1 METVKG
7 DRDKEKE
14 RETEDLKEKLSAAER
29 SIHTLSSEIDEEN
42 DTMDG
47 LQEEIDKLGK
57 QLEDTRG
64 HNEAGIE
71 AMRKQLEESLEAKD
85 LELAEQGRRYAE
97 EILELKRVIEE
108 MGAEMEAV
116 KGDLR
121 HTRTLLSEAEET
133 VKGDRDKEKERETE
147 DLKEKLSAAERSIH
161 TLSSEIDEE
170 NDTMDGL
177 QEEIDKLGKQLED
190 TRGHNEAGI
199 EAMRKQLE
207 ESLEAKDLELAEQ
220 GRR

>member
-1 METVKG
+1 MCI
-7 DRDKEKE
+7 RD
-14 RETEDLKEKLSAAER
+14 S
-29 SIHTLSSEIDEEN
+29 TLSSEIDEEN

-47 LQEEIDKLGK
+47 LQEEIDELGK

-64 HNEAGIE
+64 LNEAGIE

-116 KGDLR
+116 KGD
-121 HTRTLLSEAEET
+121 
-133 VKGDRDKEKERETE
+133 RDKEKERETE

-177 QEEIDKLGKQLED
+177 QEAVSYTHLTLP
-190 TRGHNEAGI
+190 TR
-199 EAMRKQLE
+199 
-207 ESLEAKDLELAEQ
+207 
-220 GRR
+220 

>member
-1 METVKG
+1 MGGIEAMRKQLEESLEAKDLELAEQGRRHAEEILELKRVIEEMGAEMEAVKG

-147 DLKEKLSAAERSIH
+147 DLL
-161 TLSSEIDEE
+161 
-170 NDTMDGL
+170 
-177 QEEIDKLGKQLED
+177 
-190 TRGHNEAGI
+190 
-199 EAMRKQLE
+199 
-207 ESLEAKDLELAEQ
+207 
-220 GRR
+220 